1 MPTGLD
7 YIYFKNL
14 ELYTRL
20 VGRSTQFQT
29 AVTRSGAHHSAKE
42 GLDSL
47 RAYLLSRLSHT
58 PAEQDEFMEILLIEE
73 FLRSEN
79 DEDWVDFNALNT
91 LFDYSL
97 NLQRFRWKL
106 STSDMLHYIVKV
118 AREQGMHP
126 TVYHIVKTLIHKG
139 AVIGA
144 GAIYESVELQGSA
157 LLQLLLSYGADFKNQ
172 GAMAICEAMRLNNHE
187 AVDRLLEG
195 GANIN
200 ATFKASGSERE
211 DTILIYAHW
220 PNWLILGTER
230 NSHRR
235 RKPWTITTIMKCEM
249 LKHLISRN
257 IALRRSPADSD
268 PRHLLCSIITSGLN
282 RGSFMDTFD
291 KIRVILDA
299 EPLELDQPRVAPCVL
314 EACFPGAWSFDKS
327 TLAQQLSLL
336 HYLMGRGI
344 SAKHSGVLALLIR
357 NRAPED
363 EIQRLL
369 NSGVDINAYSGGRIQ
384 GTALQAAAYVGSLDW
399 ARVLVQRG
407 ADVNRPAK
415 GSCGRT
421 ALQAAC
427 SFTLSQ
433 EGDSSKSHL
442 IKFLIANGA
451 DVNAPPA
458 AVMGVTAFQAAAW
471 SGDFEHD
478 LLLLDHGADINAPP
492 SEECGCCALD
502 GSVAGGQID
511 MVKFLLNLGAVS
523 YDRRESGYRGAIL
536 HADQSKSAASQKI
549 ADMIRKHALENGK
562 SGEELSPCQRQW
574 DYDSSESS
582 DDWDDTDEESGTWSE
597 NQTCWE
603 DWLHF

>member
-1 MPTGLD
+1 MLTGLD
-7 YIYFKNL
+7 CIYVKNP
-14 ELYTRL
+14 ELYFRL
-20 VGRSTQFQT
+20 VDCSTQFQT
-29 AVTRSGAHHSAKE
+29 NVTRSGAHHSARE

-47 RAYLLSRLSHT
+47 RAYLLSRISHT

-73 FLRSEN
+73 FLRSEIGK
-79 DEDWVDFNALNT
+79 DWVEFNALHT
-91 LFDYSL
+91 LFDY
-97 NLQRFRWKL
+97 NLDLQKFRWKL
-106 STSDMLHYIVKV
+106 SASDMLHFIIKA
-118 AREQGMHP
+118 ARQQGMNP
-126 TVYHIVKTLIHKG
+126 TVYYIVKTLIHQG
-139 AVIGA
+139 AVIDA
-144 GAIYESVELQGSA
+144 DAICESVESKGST

-172 GAMAICEAMRLNNHE
+172 GARALCKAIQLNNYE

-195 GANIN
+195 GVSVN
-200 ATFKASGSERE
+200 ATFKAVGSEE
-211 DTILIYAHW
+211 EVTILA
-220 PNWLILGTER
+220 NANER
-230 NSHRR
+230 ELLLVQRAEAARSRGDR
-235 RKPWTITTIMKCEM
+235 SEPTKGMQCEM

-257 IALRRSPADSD
+257 LVLRESPADPD
-268 PRHLLCSIITSGLN
+268 LRHLLYPIITSGLEF
-282 RGSFMDTFD
+282 GSFVDTFD
-291 KIRVILDA
+291 KIRVLLDA
-299 EPLELDQPRVAPCVL
+299 EPLEIDQPRSAPCVL
-314 EACFPGAWSFDKS
+314 EACFPKACNKS
-327 TLAQQLSLL
+327 ITLAQKLSLL

-384 GTALQAAAYVGSLDW
+384 VTALQAAASVRSLDW
-399 ARVLVQRG
+399 VRILVQRG

-415 GSCGRT
+415 GIWGRT

-471 SGDFEHD
+471 SGDFEHV

-523 YDRRESGYRGAIL
+523 YDRGESGYRGAIL